1 MAPGAWRKLSAGE
14 NLCATLV
21 QIRIAN
27 VQGEWWL
34 DWLVSIISPLALKLT
49 APKNI
54 KIFLKMTWTI
64 WICTYTPR
72 KKFTWNLRIFHPWYP
87 GKSSSQSYH
96 FQVRFVNLLGVY
108 LCWKLFAWISTTFT
122 AMWLMLLFDGMPL
135 LVFVKLW
142 TKKFTSWTQKGR
154 FSNSMPKTHERRC
167 FMCSSS
173 QLVGILVQSTKDRL
187 TWNVHMLSKRFL
199 RGALAKIHLSYE
211 KKYISPSDFI
221 AWWIGNLRKWVG
233 YENLL
238 IYESYNQ
245 WRKP

>member
-211 KKYISPSDFI
+211 KKYLPIWFYCLVNRESQKMGGLWESFNI
-221 AWWIGNLRKWVG
+221 WVV
-233 YENLL
+233 
-238 IYESYNQ
+238 
-245 WRKP
+245 